1 MGSSGPGS
9 QYLPSPDYP
18 NSYRK
23 PTVGKTDHHM
33 EGYGATGPRGYG
45 DRPIIQIGKPAVD
58 SSDTDAV
65 IIPGESDVRPAE
77 YTIGTIVELCCPIC
91 QAPMT
96 ARLESFSMNEERAVT
111 KQEYVVT
118 DKPCDCPFIVLECLP
133 FRGGVSW

>member
-1 MGSSGPGS
+1 MASPPSRS
-9 QYLPSPDYP
+9 HYLPSPDY
-18 NSYRK
+18 RK
-23 PTVGKTDHHM
+23 PSVGKSDHHM
-33 EGYGATGPRGYG
+33 TGHGPLTSQFG
-45 DRPIIQIGKPAVD
+45 DRPIIQIGKPSVD
-58 SSDTDAV
+58 ALDTDAV